1 MPLFTQLSS
10 QHICDQIESAS
21 KYIILAAPGVSVEVA
36 KVLLSARQRLGDSA
50 IQVVV
55 DVSAQVARL
64 GYGSHAAVELLQQQ
78 GVVVRHQA
86 GMRIGI
92 FICDDFGWSFAS
104 FPALV
109 EADPCVESEAYNA
122 VALTEA
128 QVMMLRAELPPVKNH
143 QTEVSAFEYPVVG
156 SEPVEEEHLNNVTNA
171 LKIAPP
177 QPFDLARQTQVYAA
191 LIQFVELKFEG
202 FSIQNRRIQLPKTL
216 PLITSKDKELK
227 QRVNA
232 SLKILDKFDKPKVLS
247 EVSDRLDELR
257 LAYLVPAGR
266 AGRVILKSKLGDFE
280 SELSAIEDTLNKCKA
295 ALCIELQEA
304 LDQVVNAIA
313 PDLTRAA
320 LKLPPPQFRGLFPIT
335 EEFAGIYVRG
345 ELSKVFPTAESLV
358 KEMKIHKFYKD
369 VTYETLKNK
378 EFKEKI
384 MQGIPRSV
392 LDGALL
398 QEDVAAQSAIKK

>member
-36 KVLLSARQRLGDSA
+36 KALLSARQRLGGSA

-64 GYGSHAAVELLQQQ
+64 GYGSHAAVALLQQQ
-78 GVVVRHQA
+78 GVVVRHQK

-216 PLITSKDKELK
+216 PLITSKDKALK

-247 EVSDRLDELR
+247 EVSVL
-257 LAYLVPAGR
+257 
-266 AGRVILKSKLGDFE
+266 I
-280 SELSAIEDTLNKCKA
+280 
-295 ALCIELQEA
+295 CIQ
-304 LDQVVNAIA
+304 
-313 PDLTRAA
+313 
-320 LKLPPPQFRGLFPIT
+320 
-335 EEFAGIYVRG
+335 Y
-345 ELSKVFPTAESLV
+345 
-358 KEMKIHKFYKD
+358 
-369 VTYETLKNK
+369 
-378 EFKEKI
+378 
-384 MQGIPRSV
+384 
-392 LDGALL
+392 
-398 QEDVAAQSAIKK
+398 

>member
-1 MPLFTQLSS
+1 
-10 QHICDQIESAS
+10 
-21 KYIILAAPGVSVEVA
+21 
-36 KVLLSARQRLGDSA
+36 
-50 IQVVV
+50 
-55 DVSAQVARL
+55 VSAQVARL
-64 GYGSHAAVELLQQQ
+64 GYGSHSAVELLQQQ

-128 QVMMLRAELPPVKNH
+128 QIMMLRAELPPVKNH
-143 QTEVSAFEYPVVG
+143 QTEVSTFEYPVVG
-156 SEPVEEEHLNNVTNA
+156 SERVEADHLNNVTNA

-216 PLITSKDKELK
+216 PLITSKDKALK

-266 AGRVILKSKLGDFE
+266 AGRVILKSKLRDFE
-280 SELSAIEDTLNKCKA
+280 SELSAIEDTLDKCKA
-295 ALCIELQEA
+295 ALRIELQEA

-313 PDLTRAA
+313 PDLARAA
-320 LKLPPPQFRGLFPIT
+320 LEEPPPQFRGLFPIT

-369 VTYETLKNK
+369 VTYETLKNT

-384 MQGIPRSV
+384 LQGIPRSV